1 MLEVRHDGV
10 ALRPAG
16 AGGGVLYQWSHIKS
30 WTPEDRAMVL
40 EVREG
45 LHQDFKLLE
54 VRLDDPQAV
63 VQALNAAVRAALQR
77 HKVSGGREGGWASFP
92 PFTATAV
99 LTRAPRSP
107 QRGNESRLTTVL
119 EGDESEEEEEEEE
132 ERKAAHVGPGPASPG
147 NGDWGP
153 AEAHPGEGDSDS
165 DDGPLMADD
174 ASPPARRAPPPPPP
188 RHRRTLVEF
197 SASRKEVWKGY
208 LSVPKVLKSK
218 VSWYSLQEN
227 VLLRRWQG
235 APGSISFQPLSELAV
250 TPGRLAETSSTKA
263 TAGRKVFFEVLDPA
277 TGQWTLHK
285 FQAKTEK
292 AAALLREQLA
302 DVFARAREAASEPGP
317 SPKPKPK
324 PRPKPKPAPAPRP
337 ATEWEENP
345 MKGLAAALGGGSPA
359 EDPPSQ
365 GSPKDLIDFSFPDPP
380 APAGDPFPPAAAATP
395 AATPGSPAPGSP
407 SGRVDSAQLEDAVQT
422 VAQTLQYLLDIET
435 LRKNNATGSPV
446 NAQLAA
452 VGETARAIRDGREAD
467 DLPEDVTYFIS
478 TLQPTVP
485 PVSAQEEVYNLT
497 AHSLFDRVA
506 MMEQDLRCLNEY
518 FLPLRNAR
526 AERGEAGAE
535 AGLQKLEVRV
545 AKLEESFDAYRAPRC

>member
-1 MLEVRHDGV
+1 ML
-10 ALRPAG
+10 
-16 AGGGVLYQWSHIKS
+16 
-30 WTPEDRAMVL
+30 
-40 EVREG
+40 
-45 LHQDFKLLE
+45 
-54 VRLDDPQAV
+54 
-63 VQALNAAVRAALQR
+63 
-77 HKVSGGREGGWASFP
+77 
-92 PFTATAV
+92 TA
-99 LTRAPRSP
+99 APRP
-107 QRGNESRLTTVL
+107 TQRGNESRLTTVL
-119 EGDESEEEEEEEE
+119 EGDESEEEEEEG
-132 ERKAAHVGPGPASPG
+132 EREAAQAAQAGRGPASPG
-147 NGDWGP
+147 NGGWGP
-153 AEAHPGEGDSDS
+153 AGAHPGEGDSDS

-174 ASPPARRAPPPPPP
+174 ASPPARRAPPPPP

-227 VLLRRWQG
+227 GLLRRWQG

-250 TPGRLAETSSTKA
+250 TPGRFAETSSTKA

-317 SPKPKPK
+317 SLKPKPKPK
-324 PRPKPKPAPAPRP
+324 PKPAPPPRP

-359 EDPPSQ
+359 EEPPSQGSQ

-380 APAGDPFPPAAAATP
+380 APAGDPFPPAPAATP
-395 AATPGSPAPGSP
+395 ATTPEPPAPGSP
-407 SGRVDSAQLEDAVQT
+407 SGQVDSAQLEDAVQT

-452 VGETARAIRDGREAD
+452 VGEAARAIRDRREEA

-485 PVSAQEEVYNLT
+485 PISAREEVYNLT

-535 AGLQKLEVRV
+535 AAVQKLEVRV
-545 AKLEESFDAYRAPRC
+545 AKLEESFDAYRAQQSATLLNLNATLNEIKDLLASQVKANGGDGGVGGVGGGGEGNPFADAVSPGPVFAESPSLGGGHNPFA